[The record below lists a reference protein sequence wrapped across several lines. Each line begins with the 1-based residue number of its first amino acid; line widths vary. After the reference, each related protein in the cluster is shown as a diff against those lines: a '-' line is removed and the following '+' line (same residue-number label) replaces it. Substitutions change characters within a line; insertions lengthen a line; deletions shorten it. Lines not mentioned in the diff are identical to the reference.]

1 MILAN
6 ADNLKIGNDSF
17 PRVQAIFSGESLEWE
32 RVAET
37 SVLTYQINGSND
49 AYSVTG
55 VDNTFESQE
64 TIALQGYLTIPSTY
78 LGLPVTAI
86 ADGNSLSEIP
96 FYNESRIR
104 GVTIP
109 TSITSI
115 GNQAFYLSSNI
126 TRMVLHNGIT
136 SIGYNAFGG
145 LSKLS
150 SISLPSGLTELDT
163 GLLSG
168 CTSLTSITIPS
179 GITTIGAS
187 VFNGTSISSITIPSL
202 VNSIGNSTFASCTSL
217 TSITI
222 PNSVTLLGRDLFNG
236 CSALTSATLGS
247 GITEIRERTF
257 FNCTSLSTINC
268 LATTAPTLEDTNAFG
283 NVSATEFHVP
293 TGATGYSA
301 TYGGLDVVKDL

>member
-6 ADNLKIGNDSF
+6 ADSIKSGMHN
-17 PRVQAIFSGESLEWE
+17 VAAVFSGTDLIYMTQ
-32 RVAET
+32 ADT
-37 SVLTYQINGSND
+37 SILTYQINSSNT
-49 AYSVTG
+49 AYSITG
-55 VDNTFESQE
+55 TGSGILFGHLD
-64 TIALQGYLTIPSTY
+64 LPSTY
-78 LGLPVTAI
+78 NGLPVTAI
-86 ADGNSLSEIP
+86 ADGTNSTRVA
-96 FYNESRIR
+96 FFNNDYIR
-104 GVTIP
+104 KVTIP
-109 TSITSI
+109 SSITTIGSRAFSFSDRITTIILHNNISSI
-115 GNQAFYLSSNI
+115 GF
-126 TRMVLHNGIT
+126 
-136 SIGYNAFGG
+136 NAFEG

-179 GITTIGAS
+179 RVTAIGAS
-187 VFNGTSISSITIPSL
+187 VFNRTSISSISIPSL

-222 PNSVTLLGRDLFNG
+222 PNSVTLIGRDLFNG
-236 CSALTSATLGS
+236 CSALTSATFGS

-301 TYGGLDVVKDL
+301 TYGGLTVVKDL

>member
-6 ADNLKIGNDSF
+6 ADSIKSGTAD
-17 PRVQAIFSGESLEWE
+17 VAAVFSGTDLIYMTQ
-32 RVAET
+32 ADT
-37 SVLTYQINGSND
+37 SILTYQINSSNT
-49 AYSVTG
+49 AYSITG
-55 VDNTFESQE
+55 TGSGILFGHLD
-64 TIALQGYLTIPSTY
+64 LPSTY
-78 LGLPVTAI
+78 NGLPVTAI
-86 ADGNSLSEIP
+86 ADGTNSTRVA
-96 FYNESRIR
+96 FFNNDYIR
-104 GVTIP
+104 KVTIP
-109 TSITSI
+109 SSITTIGSRAFSFSDRITTIILHNNISSI
-115 GNQAFYLSSNI
+115 GF
-126 TRMVLHNGIT
+126 
-136 SIGYNAFGG
+136 NAFEG

-179 GITTIGAS
+179 GVTAIGAS
-187 VFNGTSISSITIPSL
+187 V
-202 VNSIGNSTFASCTSL
+202 
-217 TSITI
+217 
-222 PNSVTLLGRDLFNG
+222 FNG
-236 CSALTSATLGS
+236 CSALTSATFGS

-301 TYGGLDVVKDL
+301 TYGGLTVVKDL